1 MSIPCILG
9 FNVLSGFTPFGAG
22 SNVLDLEDFI
32 VSSIILPVGSLIILL
47 FCTSKWGWGFDNFM
61 EEVNTGKGLN
71 ISKKLKPYFQ
81 FILPLLILFILIQG
95 LV

>member
-32 VSSIILPVGSLIILL
+32 VSSIILPIGSLIILL
-47 FCTSKWGWGFDNFM
+47 FCTSRWGWGFDSFM
-61 EEVNTGKGLN
+61 EEVNTGKG
-71 ISKKLKPYFQ
+71 IRMPKALKIYLKYL
-81 FILPLLILFILIQG
+81 LPVVIIFLIVDGLI
-95 LV
+95 